1 MHGRA
6 NKCYGPLLRSA
17 TQSPGG
23 GSSRPR
29 ELIPQLQNYTKQMF
43 QRRIIHFLSHK
54 EITNICSTLYNNKM
68 GTRPAANVNVI
79 QIIVLSLYLLCACIT
94 EQT

>member
-1 MHGRA
+1 MRFKVNFRVEIMHKMRNWVTIATVNKNRTIGMHGRA

-29 ELIPQLQNYTKQMF
+29 ELIPQLSTYTKQMF

-54 EITNICSTLYNNKM
+54 EITNMCSTY
-68 GTRPAANVNVI
+68 
-79 QIIVLSLYLLCACIT
+79 II
-94 EQT
+94 

>member
-1 MHGRA
+1 MHKMRNCVTVATVNKNRTTGMHGRA

-29 ELIPQLQNYTKQMF
+29 ELIPQLQTTQ
-43 QRRIIHFLSHK
+43 
-54 EITNICSTLYNNKM
+54 NK
-68 GTRPAANVNVI
+68 
-79 QIIVLSLYLLCACIT
+79 CFK
-94 EQT
+94 